1 MKKDRCRGSMAV
13 ESLILTPVLM
23 MMAMLI
29 VYAGRYTEASIR
41 VHRAADVGARVAS
54 VSNNAVMLWKGELAA
69 RTDIRLSKSS
79 CQVVVVNLHK
89 SKIGKLVVVTT
100 RVSCIVPTLDL
111 GLLSLPP
118 RRVEATSTEV
128 IDFYTNRS

>member
-1 MKKDRCRGSMAV
+1 MTV
-13 ESLILTPVLM
+13 EVLLLTPVLM
-23 MMAMLI
+23 MLVMLI

-54 VSNNAVMLWKGELAA
+54 ISNDSQMVWKGELAA

-79 CQVVVVNLHK
+79 CQQVDVNLRT
-89 SKIGKLVVVTT
+89 SRIGKLMTVTT
-100 RVSCIVPTLDL
+100 TVSCVVPVMGL
-111 GLLSLPP
+111 GLFSLPT

-128 IDFYTNRS
+128 IDYYTSRS

>member
-1 MKKDRCRGSMAV
+1 MKRRNCRGSMTV
-13 ESLILTPVLM
+13 EVLLLTPVLM
-23 MMAMLI
+23 MLVMLI

-54 VSNNAVMLWKGELAA
+54 ISNDSQMLWKGEIAA

-79 CQVVVVNLHK
+79 CQQVDVDLRT
-89 SKIGKLVVVTT
+89 SRIGKLMTVTT
-100 RVSCIVPTLDL
+100 TVSCVVPVMGL
-111 GLLSLPP
+111 GLLLLPT

-128 IDFYTNRS
+128 IDYYTSRS

>member
-1 MKKDRCRGSMAV
+1 MTV
-13 ESLILTPVLM
+13 EVLLLTPVLM
-23 MMAMLI
+23 MLVMLI

-54 VSNNAVMLWKGELAA
+54 ISNDSQMLWKGEIAA

-79 CQVVVVNLHK
+79 CQQVDVDLRT
-89 SKIGKLVVVTT
+89 SRIGKLMTVTT
-100 RVSCIVPTLDL
+100 TVSCVVPVMGL
-111 GLLSLPP
+111 GLLLLPT

-128 IDFYTNRS
+128 IDYYTSRS

>member
-1 MKKDRCRGSMAV
+1 MKKESCRGSMTV
-13 ESLILTPVLM
+13 EVLLLTPVLM
-23 MMAMLI
+23 MLVMLI

-54 VSNNAVMLWKGELAA
+54 ISNDSRMLWKGELAA

-79 CQVVVVNLHK
+79 CQQIDVNVRK
-89 SKIGKLVVVTT
+89 SKIGKLVTVTT
-100 RVSCIVPTLDL
+100 TVSCVVPVMGL
-111 GLLSLPP
+111 GMLSLPT

-128 IDFYTNRS
+128 IDYYTGRS

>member
-1 MKKDRCRGSMAV
+1 MTV
-13 ESLILTPVLM
+13 EVLLLTPVLTM
-23 MMAMLI
+23 LVMLI

-54 VSNNAVMLWKGELAA
+54 ISNNSQMLWKGELAA

-79 CQVVVVNLHK
+79 CQQVDVNL
-89 SKIGKLVVVTT
+89 STSRIGKLMTVTT
-100 RVSCIVPTLDL
+100 TVSCVVPVMGL
-111 GLLSLPP
+111 GLLSLPT

-128 IDFYTNRS
+128 IDYYTSRS

>member
-1 MKKDRCRGSMAV
+1 MTV
-13 ESLILTPVLM
+13 EVLLLTPVLTM
-23 MMAMLI
+23 LVMLI

-54 VSNNAVMLWKGELAA
+54 ISKNSQMLWKGELAA

-79 CQVVVVNLHK
+79 CQQVDVNLRT
-89 SKIGKLVVVTT
+89 SRIGKLMTVTT
-100 RVSCIVPTLDL
+100 TVSCVVPVMGL
-111 GLLSLPP
+111 GLLSLPT

-128 IDFYTNRS
+128 IDYYTSRS

>member
-1 MKKDRCRGSMAV
+1 MTV
-13 ESLILTPVLM
+13 EVLLLTPVLTM
-23 MMAMLI
+23 LVMLI

-54 VSNNAVMLWKGELAA
+54 ISNNSQMLWKGELAA

-79 CQVVVVNLHK
+79 CQQVDVNLHT
-89 SKIGKLVVVTT
+89 SRIGKLMTVTT
-100 RVSCIVPTLDL
+100 TVSCVVPVMGL
-111 GLLSLPP
+111 GLLSLPT

-128 IDFYTNRS
+128 IDYYTSRS

>member
-1 MKKDRCRGSMAV
+1 MTV
-13 ESLILTPVLM
+13 EVLLLTPVLTM
-23 MMAMLI
+23 LVMLI

-54 VSNNAVMLWKGELAA
+54 ISKNSQMLWKGELAA

-79 CQVVVVNLHK
+79 CQQVDVNLHT
-89 SKIGKLVVVTT
+89 SRIGKLMTVTT
-100 RVSCIVPTLDL
+100 TVSCVVPVMGL
-111 GLLSLPP
+111 GLLSLPT

-128 IDFYTNRS
+128 IDYYTSRS